1 MPVSTPTVLA
11 RRRAALACAAAALCT
26 LAAAVPVHAADA
38 WPAKAIRLVVPFPP
52 GGGTDVVARV
62 LGQKLSARLGQ
73 PVVIDNKPGAASV
86 IGTDAVA
93 KAPADG
99 YTLLVSGSSSYTV
112 NPALRPRLPYNPEK
126 DIAPIAMVARAPLVL
141 SVNAESPYRTLAALV
156 AAAKAAPGSFN
167 YATFGAGSAPHL
179 AGALFAINAGLQLQD
194 VAYRGSAPAMMAL
207 IGGELQLSIDTATS
221 AAPQIKAGKIRP
233 LAIFGPTRAS
243 ALPGVPTMAEQNLPD
258 ASFDGWYAIAAPAA
272 TPAPIQERL
281 LREVTAAMADP
292 DLKTQFEAQGLEP
305 VLVGPA
311 ALRRQMDGEIARYR
325 ALAQRAK
332 IVVD

>member
-1 MPVSTPTVLA
+1 MPVSTPTA
-11 RRRAALACAAAALCT
+11 PIRRRAALACAAAALCT
-26 LAAAVPVHAADA
+26 LAAAIPVHAADA
-38 WPAKAIRLVVPFPP
+38 WPTKPIRLVVPFPP

-112 NPALRPRLPYNPEK
+112 NAALRPRLPYNPEK

-156 AAAKAAPGSFN
+156 AAAKAAPGTFN
-167 YATFGAGSAPHL
+167 YATFGTGSAPHL
-179 AGALFAINAGLQLQD
+179 AGELFAISAGIKLQD

-221 AAPQIKAGKIRP
+221 AGPQIKAGKIRP
-233 LAIFGPTRAS
+233 LAIFGPTRAA

-311 ALRRQMDGEIARYR
+311 ALRRQMDGEIVRYR